1 MQQKPITQMLYILRP
16 SQFALLCFLILM
28 IASCSDNP
36 KDYKHNDTARTG
48 IISIAADPS
57 FQPLAERLIE
67 AYEHDCKN
75 QAHISLLNLPE
86 ERAIELLQKDS
97 VRLILMSRKLTDQE
111 NEPFKKR
118 KLEVAYTLFAYDGI
132 ALIVHP
138 SMPDSIKF
146 EQLMEVLNGNINTW
160 DKLNNKLPKK
170 GIQIVF
176 DNDSSSTV
184 RYMQNLVK
192 KPFGKNVGALDE
204 NKKVVEYVATHPE
217 AIGIVGL
224 NWVSDGRDPKLG
236 SFMDKVNVMG
246 IMPADTS
253 VIPERKY
260 YKPLQLHL
268 YMQHY
273 VLMRPVYSVNAE
285 GRQGLGTGFVHYI
298 NSRPG
303 QLLIQSSGLFPGA
316 LVVWKRQIRI
326 KENTE
331 E

>member
-16 SQFALLCFLILM
+16 SSLTFILFSFLI
-28 IASCSDNP
+28 
-36 KDYKHNDTARTG
+36 
-48 IISIAADPS
+48 IAACSNNPNAKKETDSVRSGNITIATDPV
-57 FQPLAERLIE
+57 FQPMAERAIE
-67 AYEHDCKN
+67 AYEHDCKGE
-75 QAHISLLNLPE
+75 AHIKLLNLPE
-86 ERAIELLQKDS
+86 SKAIELLQKDS
-97 VRLILMSRKLTDQE
+97 VRLILMSRKLTDAE

-118 KLEVAYTLFAYDGI
+118 RLEVAYTLFAYDGI

-146 EQLMEVLNGNINTW
+146 EELMEVLNGNINTW
-160 DKLNNKLPKK
+160 NKLNNKLPKND
-170 GIQIVF
+170 IQIVF

-184 RYMQNLVK
+184 RYIQNLVK

-204 NKKVVEYVATHPE
+204 NQKVVEYVAEHPN

-236 SFMDKVNVMG
+236 SFMNKVNVMG

-260 YKPLQLHL
+260 YKPLQYHL

-298 NSRPG
+298 NGRPG
-303 QLLIQSSGLFPGA
+303 QLLIQSSGLLPGTLA
-316 LVVWKRQIRI
+316 VWKRQIHI
-326 KENTE
+326 KEQ
-331 E
+331 